1 MVERRGY
8 RRYAIEGHISLK
20 TEDGVP
26 SDFKINVI
34 DVSFL
39 GVTIYAKERINIA
52 DKVVDFELSS
62 GLLEQ
67 PLTGKGRIKYI
78 NEELKNK
85 VTAFRMGLEF
95 VDVDKH
101 NLLHFLNLI
110 QEMVSSRIRR
120 MGRAKKGP
128 GQADYFDAY

>member
-20 TEDGVP
+20 TEDGTS
-26 SDFKINVI
+26 SDFKIDVT

-39 GVTIYAKERINIA
+39 GVTIYAKEKINIA
-52 DKVVDFELSS
+52 GKVVDFELSS

-67 PLTGKGRIKYI
+67 PLAGKGRIKYI

-85 VTAFRMGLEF
+85 VTVFRMGFEF

-110 QEMVSSRIRR
+110 QEMISSRIRS
-120 MGRAKKGP
+120 MGRVKKGP
-128 GQADYFDAY
+128 SQADYFGAY